1 MDTIPSEEIIHQMY
15 SQMQTQ
21 REAHQRAM
29 HQRVYGENPKGPFD
43 GRQAYFSSPSRNVKP
58 SFRSQYFN
66 VGEGLITLKPGE
78 VKTLAMKTIPAHHGG
93 VLTGFSQYY
102 GDCDVGIGGSLENL
116 VMWGLRINGLPPHGF
131 MDFVGEFSSLMLPH
145 SIYFP
150 LAGGAATL
158 GTVDASVGG
167 SSIESIPTVIFQATN
182 YHNQSVVLQGRL
194 IGYSF
199 PTAERNDE
207 FANI

>member
-1 MDTIPSEEIIHQMY
+1 M
-15 SQMQTQ
+15 
-21 REAHQRAM
+21 
-29 HQRVYGENPKGPFD
+29 QRVNEPNPKGIFD
-43 GRQAYFSSPSRNVKP
+43 GRQPYYSSPSRNVEP

-66 VGEGLITLKPGE
+66 AGEGLMTIAPGATE
-78 VKTLAMKTIPAHHGG
+78 VLAMKTIPGHHGG
-93 VLTGFSQYY
+93 VLTGFSQYF
-102 GDCDVGIGGSLENL
+102 GDCAGPPGSLENL
-116 VMWGLRINGLPPHGF
+116 VLWGLRINGLPPHGF

-158 GTVDASVGG
+158 GSVDASVGG
-167 SSIESIPTVIFQATN
+167 SSVESIPTVTFQATN
-182 YHNQSVVLQGRL
+182 YHRQNITLQGRL